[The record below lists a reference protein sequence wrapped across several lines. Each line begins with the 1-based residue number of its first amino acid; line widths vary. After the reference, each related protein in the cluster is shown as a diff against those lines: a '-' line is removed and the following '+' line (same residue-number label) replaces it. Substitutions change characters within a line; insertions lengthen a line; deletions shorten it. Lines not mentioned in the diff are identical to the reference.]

1 MKKGKITKLKY
12 ENIIFIILVIGS
24 VFNATLTSNDGTF
37 GIYSGLI
44 TLVVQIALFELVR
57 LGIKYIRKNPQTIAD
72 SWSALF
78 KDNKGEKNEKY
89 I

>member
-12 ENIIFIILVIGS
+12 ENIIFIILVLGAT
-24 VFNATLTSNDGTF
+24 FNAALISSNGVF
-37 GIYSGLI
+37 GIFSGLI

-72 SWSALF
+72 EWSALF
-78 KDNKGEKNEKY
+78 KD
-89 I
+89 

>member
-44 TLVVQIALFELVR
+44 TLTVQITIFELVR
-57 LGIKYIRKNPQTIAD
+57 LGLRHIRKNPRTIYQSIVD
-72 SWSALF
+72 MF
-78 KDNKGEKNEKY
+78 KDN
-89 I
+89 

>member
-24 VFNATLTSNDGTF
+24 VFNATLIASNGVF
-37 GIYSGLI
+37 GVYSAII
-44 TLVVQIALFELVR
+44 TLMVQIAMWELVR
-57 LGIKYIRKNPQTIAD
+57 YGIRYIRKNPQTIAD

-78 KDNKGEKNEKY
+78 KDN
-89 I
+89 

>member
-1 MKKGKITKLKY
+1 MKNKNITKLKY
-12 ENIIFIILVIGS
+12 ENIIFIILVLGS
-24 VFNATLTSNDGTF
+24 VFNATLIDSNGTF

-78 KDNKGEKNEKY
+78 KDNKGEKK
-89 I
+89 